1 MSQEKWFNKKQNTY
15 VEYKGRKNK
24 LDNNNKKFVD
34 FCKMS
39 QKQLKNFLIMWLSE
53 YGYGSDIIIGNGY
66 IYAKGNI
73 PICLTAHM
81 DTVHKELV
89 KDTYEYKD
97 KNGHYLISS
106 PQGIGGD
113 DRCGCYMIAQIIK
126 KGYKPYVVFCEDE
139 EIGCIGSGK
148 FCETDHIKELGEKCN
163 YIIELD
169 RANGNDSVYYDCAND
184 EFEEFI
190 NKATGYKTA
199 WGSCSDIS
207 NLCPHSEI
215 AGVNLSC
222 GYYNAH
228 TVGEYVDMTEMQH
241 TQDIVE
247 VLLNTESVKYEYKE
261 KVYAN
266 YYANYYRG
274 FGYYGYDWGKYD
286 RENNKDNEDALDKY
300 LANKKKDKDNDD
312 KMILEVIYYNVET
325 GEEEEWYGSGE
336 DRNALWVQFF
346 MECPDVSYNMVE
358 DWYEF

>member
-1 MSQEKWFNKKQNTY
+1 MSQERWFNKKKNTY

-24 LDNNNKKFVD
+24 LDESNKSFVTL
-34 FCKMS
+34 CKLS
-39 QKQLKNFLIMWLSE
+39 QKQLKNTLIMWLYE
-53 YGYGSDIIIGNGY
+53 YGYKDVIVGDGF
-66 IYAKGNI
+66 IYAKGEL

-89 KDTYEYKD
+89 KDTYEFKD
-97 KNGHYLISS
+97 SRGHYIISS

-113 DRCGCYMIAQIIK
+113 DRCGCYMIANLVR
-126 KGYKPYVVFCEDE
+126 KGYKPYIVFCEDE

-169 RANGNDSVYYDCAND
+169 RANENDSVYYDCAND

-190 NKATGYKTA
+190 NKTTGYKTA

-207 NLCPHSEI
+207 NLCPYSEI

-228 TVGEYVDMTEMQH
+228 TVGEYVDMTEMRH

-247 VLLNTESVKYEYKE
+247 VLLNTESKKYEYIE
-261 KVYAN
+261 KVYYNN
-266 YYANYYRG
+266 YYNHYNYWDER
-274 FGYYGYDWGKYD
+274 
-286 RENNKDNEDALDKY
+286 NKWYAKWDSVYCEE
-300 LANKKKDKDNDD
+300 KKETTPKQKNDD
-312 KMILEVIYYNVET
+312 KKILEVIYYDMMT
-325 GEEEEWYGSGE
+325 GEEAEWYGQG
-336 DRNALWVQFF
+336 DDYHKLWVDFF
-346 MECPDVSYNMVE
+346 MENSEVCYANVIESYQ
-358 DWYEF
+358 F